1 MKYSKMNKKVYLNL
15 LRFLKKFLLFII
27 DTNDDNIKNNISA
40 ILNSNKDSV
49 KKIEI
54 RTTNSNDINILICA
68 SFDEIINHLIFFDD
82 NLNEIVILNRNL
94 FKIYQY

>member
-1 MKYSKMNKKVYLNL
+1 MNKKVYLNL